1 MQALI
6 WTLTLNHW
14 CGRSRQEPSSHCRH
28 SAFAQGEISF
38 PFVLWIQLSPT
49 HYFHPVCPYRN
60 SWQWNLPP
68 LSYFQHVE
76 QKKKPNKWNGLNH
89 KTREIPKHEGAPRG
103 SQETNASRGLEVGS
117 KGDVSESSG
126 LERANAIVNLSLRGS
141 QSSNFLLT
149 ARDYS
154 PPSWAEKTC
163 SWRSPRQKGRENKQR
178 APWRPSYS
186 HFSDSSHISPHST
199 SSKYRASG
207 FLAVGRGC
215 SSQICTNTMQRR
227 MESINQNG
235 SLSSSWYAYYYSC
248 SNGSNKWQHGANN
261 KRICCPTFSK
271 SSAEIPELPWDK
283 WHLWIKCT

>member
-76 QKKKPNKWNGLNH
+76 QKKNPNKWNGLNH

-215 SSQICTNTMQRR
+215 SFQICTNTMQRR

-235 SLSSSWYAYYYSC
+235 SLLPVIFL
-248 SNGSNKWQHGANN
+248 
-261 KRICCPTFSK
+261 ICLLLLLQQWEQQMAARCQ
-271 SSAEIPELPWDK
+271 
-283 WHLWIKCT
+283 